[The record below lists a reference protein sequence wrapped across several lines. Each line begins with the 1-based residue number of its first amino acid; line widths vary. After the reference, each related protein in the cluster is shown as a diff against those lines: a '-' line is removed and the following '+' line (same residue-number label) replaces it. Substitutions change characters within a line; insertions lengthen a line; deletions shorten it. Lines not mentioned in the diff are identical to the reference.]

1 MLSWRGAGDGS
12 VDVGRFLI
20 LLLLDDVRIVP
31 GASPESALDQQVMQV
46 NQRRHRHARRADRHC
61 GAGDGIQHPGRNHR
75 NHAGCRL
82 EVDIAAGEALLAA
95 VLPDTTSI
103 QRMPAIVDLDLWPDM
118 GRMTG

>member
-82 EVDIAAGEALLAA
+82 EIDIAAGEALLAA
-95 VLPDTTSI
+95 VLPDTTPI
-103 QRMPAIVDLDLWPDM
+103 KRMPATVDLDLWPDM
-118 GRMTG
+118 GRITG

>member
-61 GAGDGIQHPGRNHR
+61 GAGDRIQHPGRNHR

-82 EVDIAAGEALLAA
+82 EIDIAAGEALLAA

-103 QRMPAIVDLDLWPDM
+103 QRMPTIVDLDLWPDM